1 MARKMALNRHARDD
15 QAALAPVRG
24 NTMSR
29 LSSLLGNIV
38 GATFIQQDEIKNK
51 GKKGWKWDPTQKSKK
66 GKKGK
71 LVKADKGGNGDE

>member
-1 MARKMALNRHARDD
+1 MA
-15 QAALAPVRG
+15 
-24 NTMSR
+24 R
-29 LSSLLGNIV
+29 LSSLLGAIV

-71 LVKADKGGNGDE
+71 LVKADKDGNGDE

>member
-1 MARKMALNRHARDD
+1 
-15 QAALAPVRG
+15 
-24 NTMSR
+24 MSR
-29 LSSLLGNIV
+29 LSRLLGNIV

-71 LVKADKGGNGDE
+71 KGKLVKADKDGNGDE